1 MQDLEKKFTAINGV
15 MGGRVKRD
23 VKLAQFTTFKIG
35 GPATMFFTAK
45 NNDDLVTIV
54 GAAKKLKIPFFILS
68 GGSNVLIDDQGI
80 DELVIHIKTND
91 LIVRE
96 NKIIV
101 DSGVTLARL
110 VEASIDNGLEGLVWA
125 SGIPGDVGGAI
136 RGNAGAYGGEISD
149 NLTSVEIIRGS
160 KEFVIKRDSIDFS
173 YRDSSFKH
181 NSDILLVGEFTLKE
195 TGNRDML
202 KAQSSE
208 IIALREKK
216 HPHAPSAGSFF
227 KNIPIT
233 YENEQKFKDLN
244 VPNEYLEYKKVPTG
258 WLLDQLEMRG
268 TKVGGAMISD
278 EHANIVINT
287 GTATFNDVLELTQLM
302 RDKVL
307 EKFDIKIE
315 AEVQII
321 RA

>member
-1 MQDLEKKFTAINGV
+1 MQDIDKKYIAINDI
-15 MGGRVKRD
+15 MKGRVKRD
-23 VKLAQFTTFKIG
+23 VKMASFTAFKIG
-35 GPATMFFTAK
+35 GPAAMFYTAN
-45 NNDDLVTIV
+45 NNDDLVTVV
-54 GAAKKLKIPFFILS
+54 GAAKKLKIPFFIIS
-68 GGSNVLIDDQGI
+68 GGSNILIDDEGI
-80 DELVIHIKTND
+80 DKLVIQIKTND

-101 DSGVTLARL
+101 DCGVTLARL

-136 RGNAGAYGGEISD
+136 RGNAGAYGGEIAD
-149 NLTSVEIIRGS
+149 NLTAVEVIRGS
-160 KEFVIKRDSIDFS
+160 KEFVLKRNTIDFS

-195 TGNRDML
+195 SADREML
-202 KAQSSE
+202 KAQSAE
-208 IIALREKK
+208 IISLREKK

-233 YENEQKFKDLN
+233 YENEQKFKDLE
-244 VPNEYLEYKKVPTG
+244 VPKEYLEYKKVPTG
-258 WLLDQLEMRG
+258 WLLDQLKMRG

-278 EHANIVINT
+278 EHANIIINT
-287 GTATFNDVLELTQLM
+287 GKATFKDVIELVQLM
-302 RDKVL
+302 KDKVQ

-315 AEVQII
+315 EEVQII
-321 RA
+321 K